1 VDHYDLIVIGSGPGG
16 EKGAATARFFGKSV
30 AIVERNPELGG
41 ASTNTGTIPSKTLRE
56 TALALSGTRARK
68 LYGVDLS
75 LRHDATVPDLMYH
88 EERVRKTEEERVADV
103 VRDRAIDLYH
113 GQARFVDPHTVV
125 VKHDSGS
132 ESTISAEK
140 FLIATGSSPVHPPNF
155 DFEDPRILDSD
166 TILRIASLPK
176 RLAVIG
182 AGVIGS
188 EYASTFAALGRE
200 VHMIDKRKELLPF
213 LDFEISAA
221 LEKGMRETGVLFH
234 WDDEITS
241 CEIGVKG
248 EVILKCTSG
257 CEIEVD
263 AVLVAAGR
271 NSNTGELNLA
281 AAGITPGQRGLI
293 ETDQHYRTSVPHIY
307 AAGDVIGYPALA
319 STSAEQAR
327 VAMCHAF
334 DKSYLKDQ
342 IAPLLPTGV
351 YTIPECG
358 MVGESEEALI
368 EKKIDYVIGH
378 APYSLNARGQIIG
391 DSFGFLKLLFTRED
405 MKLVGVHAIG
415 EQATEL
421 VHIGLIAM
429 LAGCKAEIFNT
440 ACFNYPTLGELYKY
454 ATYSAFVK
462 RGGERVLTS
471 GMTPSPKRV
480 GTAE

>member
-1 VDHYDLIVIGSGPGG
+1 MDHYDLIVIGSGPAG

-30 AIVERNPELGG
+30 AIVEKNPQLGG

-75 LRHDATVPDLMYH
+75 LKHDATIPDLMYH
-88 EERVRKTEEERVADV
+88 EERVKKAEEDRVEDV
-103 VRDRAIDLYH
+103 IRDRAIDLYH
-113 GQARFVDPHTVV
+113 GQARFVDPHTLM

-132 ESTISAEK
+132 ESKISAEK
-140 FLIATGSSPVHPPNF
+140 ILIATGSSPVHPAGFNF
-155 DFEDPRILDSD
+155 DDPRILDSD
-166 TILRIASLPK
+166 TILRIQSLPK
-176 RLAVIG
+176 RLAVVG

-188 EYASTFAALGRE
+188 EYASTFAALSRE
-200 VHMIDKRKELLPF
+200 VHMIDKRQELLPF
-213 LDFEISAA
+213 LDNEISVA
-221 LEKGMRETGVLFH
+221 LEKGMKETGVIFH
-234 WDDEITS
+234 WNEEIAA

-248 EVILKCTSG
+248 EVILKCASG
-257 CEIEVD
+257 GEIVVD

-271 NSNTGELNLA
+271 NSNTGDLNLG
-281 AAGITPGQRGLI
+281 AAGVTAGPRGLI
-293 ETDQHYRTSVPHIY
+293 QTDEHYRTNVPHIY

-319 STSAEQAR
+319 ATSAEQAR

-334 DKSYLKDQ
+334 DKSFLKDH
-342 IAPLLPTGV
+342 IAPILPTGI
-351 YTIPECG
+351 YTIPEVG
-358 MVGESEEALI
+358 MIGETEEALI
-368 EKKIDYVIGH
+368 EKKIEYVVGH

-391 DSFGFLKLLFTRED
+391 DSSGFLKLLFTRED

-421 VHIGLIAM
+421 VHIGLIAI
-429 LAGCKAEIFNT
+429 LTGSKAEIFNT

-454 ATYSAFVK
+454 ATYSAFVR
-462 RGGERVLTS
+462 RGGDRVLTA
-471 GMTPSPKRV
+471 GMTPSPKAV